1 MTHMITRMLAG
12 AVLIAG
18 SALPVLA
25 DQGKMV
31 TLADVTQG
39 DAAANIWVSGTVASR
54 QQAALSAEVSG
65 RVEWIAEFGSRVKKG
80 DELLRLDIYGVFLLK
95 LSCYCNGLIHLVAQH
110 NPSSFFS

>member
-1 MTHMITRMLAG
+1 MTHIFTRMLAG
-12 AVLIAG
+12 AALIAG

-54 QQAALSAEVSG
+54 QQASLSAEVSG
-65 RVEWIAEFGSRVKKG
+65 RVEWIAEFG
-80 DELLRLDIYGVFLLK
+80 
-95 LSCYCNGLIHLVAQH
+95 
-110 NPSSFFS
+110 